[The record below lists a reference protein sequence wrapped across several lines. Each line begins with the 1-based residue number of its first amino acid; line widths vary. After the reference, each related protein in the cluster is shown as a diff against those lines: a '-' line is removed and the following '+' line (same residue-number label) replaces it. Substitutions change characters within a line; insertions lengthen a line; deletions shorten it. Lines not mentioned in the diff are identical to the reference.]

1 MPWEKQVVFLQH
13 ILSIYV
19 VASLLL
25 CSLSQV
31 TEILFVFYNS
41 GVWVILYVEGVSTLI
56 GFKGPDQPP
65 LGPFLYLFQ
74 AQVPTSALGLSVLA
88 AVRQID
94 SRIQQKKYRITS
106 LAQKYTIRFCYF
118 VVSQLAMV

>member
-1 MPWEKQVVFLQH
+1 M
-13 ILSIYV
+13 
-19 VASLLL
+19 
-25 CSLSQV
+25 
-31 TEILFVFYNS
+31 
-41 GVWVILYVEGVSTLI
+41 EGVLALI

-94 SRIQQKKYRITS
+94 SRIQQNEYRITS
-106 LAQKYTIRFCYF
+106 LAQKYTNRFCYLLF
-118 VVSQLAMV
+118 LSLQWSVQDLKKIPSNFEDLKLCKLSKVIWEKKGRIAFCGASTTFSTTIDVF